1 MKAYKGDEYIA
12 IAQKNYKKVL
22 KHREREERRRRIEMI
37 ILCVSTANM
46 IIALLLELIA
56 LAIAIFY

>member
-12 IAQKNYKKVL
+12 IAQKNYRKVL
-22 KHREREERRRRIEMI
+22 KYRQQKERRRRIEMI
-37 ILCVSTANM
+37 ILCVSTANVV
-46 IIALLLELIA
+46 IALLLELIT